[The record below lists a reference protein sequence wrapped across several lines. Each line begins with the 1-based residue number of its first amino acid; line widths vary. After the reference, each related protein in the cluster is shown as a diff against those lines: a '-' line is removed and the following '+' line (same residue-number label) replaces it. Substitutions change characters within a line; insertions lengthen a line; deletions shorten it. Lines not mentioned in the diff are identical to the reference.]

1 MSRRIRMNWL
11 RAITGVLVLSS
22 SAAWGATLTWEA
34 NHEHNLAAYNV
45 YHCSRLPC
53 TPKDGAS
60 LLATVGK
67 DETSLDIGT
76 PTEIQYYFITAFN
89 HGRHESGPSNLVFFR
104 PAGSPPPPST
114 PGSLRIG
121 PPQ

>member
-11 RAITGVLVLSS
+11 TAITGVLVLWSS
-22 SAAWGATLTWEA
+22 TAWGATLTWEA
-34 NHEHNLAAYNV
+34 NHEHNLAGYHV
-45 YHCSRLPC
+45 YHCSGLPC
-53 TPKDGAS
+53 TPKHGAS
-60 LLATVGK
+60 PLATVGK

-104 PAGSPPPPST
+104 PAGSPPPPPT